1 VLGLPD
7 AHALLLFCLA
17 GLLLLIVPGP
27 SVLYIVGRSIGQ
39 GRKAGVVSTL
49 GIATGSLVHVTA
61 AAVGV
66 SAILASSA
74 VAFSIV
80 KYAGAAYLV
89 FLGVRKILGH
99 DRSVAEG
106 APPESLK
113 RIYVRGVV
121 VNVLN
126 PKTALFFLAL
136 LPQFVDPARGLVA
149 VQMILLGLTF
159 SGMGV
164 ITDGSYALLA
174 SGIGDWLRR
183 RPSFLRRQEVVTGSV
198 FITLGVAAAAT
209 GAHHRSS

>member
-1 VLGLPD
+1 VPDVNTLLP
-7 AHALLLFCLA
+7 FSMT

-27 SVLYIVGRSIGQ
+27 AVVYVVGRSIGQ
-39 GRKAGVVSTL
+39 GRSAGVVSVF
-49 GIATGSLVHVTA
+49 GIATGSLVHVVA
-61 AAVGV
+61 AAIGI

-106 APPESLK
+106 APRESLK
-113 RIYVRGVV
+113 RIYARGVV

-136 LPQFVDPARGLVA
+136 LPQFVDPTKGLIA
-149 VQMILLGLTF
+149 VQMIVLGLIF
-159 SGMGV
+159 AAMGV
-164 ITDGSYALLA
+164 ITDGSYAMLA
-174 SGIGDWLRR
+174 SGIGNWLRR
-183 RPSFLRRQEVVTGSV
+183 RPAFLRRQEVVTGSV

-209 GAHHRSS
+209 GGHHRTN

>member
-1 VLGLPD
+1 MPD
-7 AHALLLFCLA
+7 VHTMLLFMLA

-27 SVLYIVGRSIGQ
+27 AVVYVVGRSIGQ
-39 GRKAGVVSTL
+39 GRSAGVISVL
-49 GIATGSLVHVTA
+49 GIATGSLVHVVA
-61 AAVGV
+61 AAIGI

-89 FLGVRKILGH
+89 FLGVRKVLGH

-106 APPESLK
+106 APRESLK

-136 LPQFVDPARGLVA
+136 LPQFVDPTKGFVA
-149 VQMILLGLTF
+149 VQMVALGLIF
-159 SGMGV
+159 AGMGV

-183 RPSFLRRQEVVTGSV
+183 RPAFLRRQEVVTGSV

-209 GAHHRSS
+209 GGHHRSS

>member
-1 VLGLPD
+1 MPD
-7 AHALLLFCLA
+7 VHTLLLFMLA

-27 SVLYIVGRSIGQ
+27 AVVYVVGRSIGQ
-39 GRKAGVVSTL
+39 GRSAGVISVL
-49 GIATGSLVHVTA
+49 GIATGSLVHVIA
-61 AAVGV
+61 AAVGI

-106 APPESLK
+106 APRESLK

-136 LPQFVDPARGLVA
+136 LPQFVDPTRGLVA
-149 VQMILLGLTF
+149 VQMIFLGLIF
-159 SGMGV
+159 SAMGV
-164 ITDGSYALLA
+164 VTDGSYAMLA
-174 SGIGDWLRR
+174 SGIGGWLRR
-183 RPSFLRRQEVVTGSV
+183 RPAFLRRQEVVTGSV

-209 GAHHRSS
+209 GGHHRSS

>member
-1 VLGLPD
+1 MPD
-7 AHALLLFCLA
+7 VHTMMLFMLA

-27 SVLYIVGRSIGQ
+27 AVVYVVGRSIGQ
-39 GRKAGVVSTL
+39 GRSAGVVSVL
-49 GIATGSLVHVTA
+49 GIATGSLVHVVA
-61 AAVGV
+61 AAIGI

-136 LPQFVDPARGLVA
+136 LPQFVDPTKGLIA
-149 VQMILLGLTF
+149 VQMIVLGLIF
-159 SGMGV
+159 SAMGV
-164 ITDGSYALLA
+164 MTDGSYAMLA
-174 SGIGDWLRR
+174 SGIGNWLRR
-183 RPSFLRRQEVVTGSV
+183 RPAFLRRQEVVTGTV
-198 FITLGVAAAAT
+198 FITLGVAAAAS
-209 GAHHRSS
+209 GGHHRTN

>member
-1 VLGLPD
+1 MPD
-7 AHALLLFCLA
+7 VHTLLLFMLA
-17 GLLLLIVPGP
+17 GLVLLVVPGP
-27 SVLYIVGRSIGQ
+27 AVVYIVGRSIGQ

-49 GIATGSLVHVTA
+49 GIATGSLVHVVA

-89 FLGVRKILGH
+89 FLGIRKILGH
-99 DRSVAEG
+99 DRTVTGG
-106 APPESLK
+106 APRESLK
-113 RIYVRGVV
+113 RIYVRGVL

-149 VQMILLGLTF
+149 VQMILLGLIF

-164 ITDGSYALLA
+164 VTDGSYAMLA

-183 RPSFLRRQEVVTGSV
+183 RPAFLRRQEVVTGGV

-209 GAHHRSS
+209 GGHHRTS

>member
-1 VLGLPD
+1 VPD
-7 AHALLLFCLA
+7 VHTLLLFMLA

-27 SVLYIVGRSIGQ
+27 AVVYVVGRSIGQ
-39 GRKAGVVSTL
+39 GRSAGVVSVF
-49 GIATGSLVHVTA
+49 GIATGSLVHVVA
-61 AAVGV
+61 AAIGI

-89 FLGVRKILGH
+89 FLGVRKIFGH

-106 APPESLK
+106 APRESLK

-136 LPQFVDPARGLVA
+136 LPQFVDPTKGLIA
-149 VQMILLGLTF
+149 VQMIVLGLIF
-159 SGMGV
+159 AAMGV
-164 ITDGSYALLA
+164 ITDGSYAMLA

-183 RPSFLRRQEVVTGSV
+183 RPAFLRRQEVVTGGV

-209 GAHHRSS
+209 GGHHRSS

>member
-1 VLGLPD
+1 MPD
-7 AHALLLFCLA
+7 VHTLLLFMLA

-27 SVLYIVGRSIGQ
+27 AVVYVVGRSIGQ
-39 GRKAGVVSTL
+39 GRSAGVISVL
-49 GIATGSLVHVTA
+49 GIATGSLVHVVA

-99 DRSVAEG
+99 DTAVTQG
-106 APPESLK
+106 APRESLK
-113 RIYVRGVV
+113 RIYMRGVV

-149 VQMILLGLTF
+149 VQMIFLGLIF
-159 SGMGV
+159 SAMGV
-164 ITDGSYALLA
+164 VTDGSYAMLA
-174 SGIGDWLRR
+174 SGIGGWLRR
-183 RPSFLRRQEVVTGSV
+183 RPAFLRRQEVVTGSV

-209 GAHHRSS
+209 GGHHRSS

>member
-1 VLGLPD
+1 MPD
-7 AHALLLFCLA
+7 VHTLLLFMLA
-17 GLLLLIVPGP
+17 GLVLLIVPGP
-27 SVLYIVGRSIGQ
+27 AVVYVVGRSIGQ
-39 GRKAGVVSTL
+39 GRSAGVISVL
-49 GIATGSLVHVTA
+49 GIATGSLVHVVA
-61 AAVGV
+61 AAIGI

-106 APPESLK
+106 APRESLK

-136 LPQFVDPARGLVA
+136 LPQFVDPTKGLVA
-149 VQMILLGLTF
+149 VQMIALGLIF
-159 SGMGV
+159 AGMGV

-183 RPSFLRRQEVVTGSV
+183 RPAFLRRQEVVTGSV

-209 GAHHRSS
+209 GGHHRSS

>member
-1 VLGLPD
+1 M
-7 AHALLLFCLA
+7 LLFMLA

-27 SVLYIVGRSIGQ
+27 AVVYVVGRSIGQ
-39 GRKAGVVSTL
+39 GRSAGVISVL
-49 GIATGSLVHVTA
+49 GIATGSLVHVVA
-61 AAVGV
+61 AAIGI

-89 FLGVRKILGH
+89 FLGVRKVLGH

-106 APPESLK
+106 APRESLK

-136 LPQFVDPARGLVA
+136 LPQFVDPTKGFVA
-149 VQMILLGLTF
+149 VQMVALGLIF
-159 SGMGV
+159 AGMGV

-183 RPSFLRRQEVVTGSV
+183 RPAFLRRQEVVTGSV

-209 GAHHRSS
+209 GGHHRSS

>member
-1 VLGLPD
+1 LPD
-7 AHALLLFCLA
+7 VHTMLLFMLA

-27 SVLYIVGRSIGQ
+27 AVVYVVGRSIGQ
-39 GRKAGVVSTL
+39 GRSAGVISVL
-49 GIATGSLVHVTA
+49 GIATGSLVHVVA
-61 AAVGV
+61 AAIGI

-89 FLGVRKILGH
+89 FLGVRKVLGH

-106 APPESLK
+106 APRESLK

-136 LPQFVDPARGLVA
+136 LPQFVDPTKGFVA
-149 VQMILLGLTF
+149 VQMVALGLIF
-159 SGMGV
+159 AGMGV

-183 RPSFLRRQEVVTGSV
+183 RPAFLRRQEVVTGSV

-209 GAHHRSS
+209 GGHHRSS